1 MPPIALAILTA
12 IENKE
17 GIMDWGLIGER
28 LLFVAAIV
36 AFLLLFS
43 IFRGRNPRKARAE
56 MVRTLLSETRIN
68 LILVDTFHQQPK
80 VRRFE
85 TTHWQLNKKKVDFLG
100 KLMQEDLANAF
111 GQAMDHNARLN
122 AAKKSKSTEKVV
134 PDLEGMKAPLVRIK
148 RGLEDWLLANVGR
161 IDESER
167 PGMID
172 GLFGR

>member
-1 MPPIALAILTA
+1 M
-12 IENKE
+12 N
-17 GIMDWGLIGER
+17 WGLIGER

-56 MVRTLLSETRIN
+56 TVRTLLGETRVN

-85 TTHWQLNKKKVDFLG
+85 TTHYQLSKKKIDFLG
-100 KLMQEDLANAF
+100 KKLQEDMANAF
-111 GQAMDHNARLN
+111 GQAIDHNARLKT
-122 AAKKSKSTEKVV
+122 AKKSKSAEKVV
-134 PDLEGMKAPLVRIK
+134 PDLDGMKEPFIRIK
-148 RGLEDWLLANVGR
+148 QGLEDWLLANVGS